1 MSISHFRTNKE
12 LNSNRSNF
20 AQMSM
25 FFKYSYFLLGENI
38 GSEARLTLFKSQFSH
53 LSGLGIKFGPMKEY
67 VNSFPIANNR
77 QITRFIFSCQ
87 TEEWYWF
94 LSLLYNNDNK
104 KSKRFRIPW
113 LTTCPKVKK
122 QEFVG
127 YFCKNT
133 VDKLLGNPNH
143 ILTLKVK

>member
-25 FFKYSYFLLGENI
+25 FFKYSYFLLGKNI

-53 LSGLGIKFGPMKEY
+53 LPGLGIKFGPMKEY
-67 VNSFPIANNR
+67 VNSYLIANNR
-77 QITRFIFSCQ
+77 QSTRFIFSCQ
-87 TEEWYWF
+87 TEKRFWS

-104 KSKRFRIPW
+104 KKIVKDSGSHDLPLALKLRNRNLWVISARI
-113 LTTCPKVKK
+113 
-122 QEFVG
+122 Q
-127 YFCKNT
+127 
-133 VDKLLGNPNH
+133 
-143 ILTLKVK
+143 